1 MKLLKPSW
9 VHHDDKP
16 IFSVD
21 VHQECLKFATG
32 GQGLDSGRVV
42 IWNLLPVL
50 SEKIEQDESVPK
62 MLCQLD
68 NHLACVN
75 CVRWSPNGQMLASG
89 SDDKLVMIWKM
100 SKGPS
105 GVFGSGG
112 LQKNAESWKCA
123 ATLRAHSGDVLDLA
137 WSPNERWLASC
148 SIDNTI
154 IIWDVQSFP
163 NMVTTLRGH
172 SGLVKGVAWDPLGK
186 FLASQSDDRSVKMW
200 KTSDWSCSSTITEPF
215 KGCGGT
221 THILRL
227 SWSPDGLY
235 LVSAHA
241 MNGGGPTARIIERE
255 GWKCDKDFVGHRKA
269 VTCVRFHDTV
279 LTRQASNA
287 DRKLQYCCM
296 AMGSRDRSLSVW
308 MTALNRPLVVIHDLF
323 SDSILDLS
331 WGPAKCI
338 LMACSGD
345 GTVACLQFSES
356 ELGTPVSDEEK
367 NSLFQKTY
375 GKSVTIENGSTGTAD
390 ILIENPELL
399 RDAHEK
405 PKAPTL
411 PTANPTSNTP
421 ITSQPTVPIGT
432 SNGLNDS
439 SAPALCVSGSE
450 ETTSNFNALR
460 KQTETRTADGKR
472 RITPVFVALSQDV
485 SESKSEHDTPSQSSK
500 SWNSNN
506 SLATPAEVASSEMN
520 PSQMGAFAKPMITE
534 AQEIC
539 LDARLIKTTLSAAK
553 LQPLKAENSSVKT
566 FPLIVTTKPSANS
579 NTGTSAVT
587 TNPLF
592 TGVKPY
598 QASTT
603 GPKLVINLN
612 TKCEFQKTALDHRVH
627 VHNGYLSAGS
637 GLLAKVTGYNIVR
650 PTQIEKLWEI
660 LVGSPI
666 VNLNFCHKY
675 AMLCSLDGTLRL
687 VDMDTGK
694 AKLPVISL
702 STAAVQCA
710 FCPSGRLVGVVTDCG
725 ILRIWHIEERRI
737 FLAVTCHEIGGK
749 LGTVVQFVITEDG
762 VPMVLFSNGNA
773 YSYSEQL
780 QSWLVLS
787 TKDPIIRH
795 GLQTT
800 IPKDFQKNYFSYPL
814 ISTQAA
820 TNTFA
825 TKNTSVDMN
834 INDWQS
840 SAKISFI
847 ENQIMLSEA
856 INSSH
861 ELIFWYN
868 MYAYQLAISGT
879 EQNLRLLLDGLLGP
893 SPLNVTHEHKILSV
907 PKHQLLA
914 NVLDVLKTHIKW
926 QRLYMEYNEL
936 FQFCSKT
943 RTVVAS
949 MDNDTVMAIP
959 QMNAE
964 TESCA
969 SKPEGN
975 SASI

>member
-50 SEKIEQDESVPK
+50 SEKVEQDESIPK

-89 SDDKLVMIWKM
+89 SDDKLVMIWRM

-105 GVFGSGG
+105 GVFGTGG

-123 ATLRAHSGDVLDLA
+123 ATLRGHSGDVLDLA

-154 IIWDVQSFP
+154 IIWDVQAFP

-323 SDSILDLS
+323 RDSILDLS

-375 GKSVTIENGSTGTAD
+375 GKSVTLENGTGGAAD

-399 RDAHEK
+399 ADAYEK

-411 PTANPTSNTP
+411 PTSSTTSLKP
-421 ITSQPTVPIGT
+421 YAAQPTVSAGE
-432 SNGLNDS
+432 SNGQLDS
-439 SAPALCVSGSE
+439 AAATLYLKGNE
-450 ETTSNFNALR
+450 EKTHINAFR

-472 RITPVFVALSQDV
+472 RITPVFVAPNEDV
-485 SESKSEHDTPSQSSK
+485 CESKSTLSIVSHPSTAAPPTISAATETSEV
-500 SWNSNN
+500 NS
-506 SLATPAEVASSEMN
+506 TETI
-520 PSQMGAFAKPMITE
+520 AFEKPMITE

-539 LDARLIKTTLSAAK
+539 LDARLIKTTTSAAK
-553 LQPLKAENSSVKT
+553 LQPRKEDNSSVKS
-566 FPLIVTTKPSANS
+566 FPFIVTPKSSKNTTTGSA
-579 NTGTSAVT
+579 TSVTDPLLAV
-587 TNPLF
+587 L
-592 TGVKPY
+592 KPY

-603 GPKLVINLN
+603 GPKLVINQN

-627 VHNGYLSAGS
+627 VHNGYLSTGS
-637 GLLAKVTGYNIVR
+637 GFLAKVTGYNIQK
-650 PTQIEKLWEI
+650 PAQIEKLWEI

-666 VNLNFCHKY
+666 VNLNFCHKCV
-675 AMLCSLDGTLRL
+675 MLCSLDGTLRL
-687 VDMDTGK
+687 LDMNTGR
-694 AKLPVISL
+694 AKMPVISI
-702 STAAVQCA
+702 SSAAVQCA
-710 FCPSGRLVGVVTDCG
+710 FCPSGRLVGVVADCG
-725 ILRIWHIEERRI
+725 TLRIWHIEERRI
-737 FLAVTCHEIGGK
+737 FLATTCNEIGGK
-749 LGTVVQFVITEDG
+749 LGPVVQFNITEDG
-762 VPMVLFSNGNA
+762 IPMLLFANGNA
-773 YSYSEQL
+773 YSYSAQL
-780 QSWLVLS
+780 QSWLVLNN
-787 TKDPIIRH
+787 KDPLIRH

-800 IPKDFQKNYFSYPL
+800 IPKDFQKNYSSYPL

-820 TNTFA
+820 SNTFA
-825 TKNTSVDMN
+825 AMSTSVDMN
-834 INDWQS
+834 MHDWQS
-840 SAKISFI
+840 SAKLSFI
-847 ENQIMLSEA
+847 ENQIMLAET
-856 INSSH
+856 INSAE
-861 ELIFWYN
+861 ELLFWYN
-868 MYAYQLAISGT
+868 MYAYQLALSGT
-879 EQNLRLLLDGLLGP
+879 EQRLRLLLDDLLGP
-893 SPLNVTHEHKILSV
+893 SAPKISPEHKILTV

-914 NVLDVLKTHIKW
+914 NVLNILKTHAKW

-936 FQFCSKT
+936 FAFCSKADSNVNMDT
-943 RTVVAS
+943 DMTTVH
-949 MDNDTVMAIP
+949 T
-959 QMNAE
+959 NAE
-964 TESCA
+964 AKASVAKSEGES
-969 SKPEGN
+969 ELV
-975 SASI
+975 

>member
-50 SEKIEQDESVPK
+50 SEKVEQDESVPK

-89 SDDKLVMIWKM
+89 SDDKLVMIWKL

-105 GVFGSGG
+105 GVFGTGG
-112 LQKNAESWKCA
+112 LQKNAESWKCS
-123 ATLRAHSGDVLDLA
+123 ATLRGHSGDVLDLA

-279 LTRQASNA
+279 LTRLASNA

-345 GTVACLQFSES
+345 GTVACLQFSET

-375 GKSVTIENGSTGTAD
+375 GKSVTLENGSTGAAD

-399 RDAHEK
+399 VDTVEK
-405 PKAPTL
+405 PKPPTL
-411 PTANPTSNTP
+411 PSAESSSQKLTLT
-421 ITSQPTVPIGT
+421 QPTV
-432 SNGLNDS
+432 S
-439 SAPALCVSGSE
+439 SAKSNDHSDFTATMLNSSGSE
-450 ETTSNFNALR
+450 ERTSNFNSLR

-472 RITPVFVALSQDV
+472 RITPVFVALNQDV
-485 SESKSEHDTPSQSSK
+485 CVSDLNPLPPTVH
-500 SWNSNN
+500 SWNSN
-506 SLATPAEVASSEMN
+506 STPTTLDMDITKQVDLPVTS
-520 PSQMGAFAKPMITE
+520 FAKPMITE
-534 AQEIC
+534 AQEIS
-539 LDARLIKTTLSAAK
+539 LDARLIKTTSSSSK
-553 LQPLKAENSSVKT
+553 LQPLKTDNSTVKT
-566 FPLIVTTKPSANS
+566 FPVIVIPKSASNS
-579 NTGTSAVT
+579 ISVMTT
-587 TNPLF
+587 TNSSLV
-592 TGVKPY
+592 GGIKPY

-603 GPKLVINLN
+603 GPKLIINHN

-627 VHNGYLSAGS
+627 IHNGYLSTGS
-637 GLLAKVTGYNIVR
+637 GLLAKVTTYNITR

-660 LVGSPI
+660 LIGSPI
-666 VNLNFCHKY
+666 VNLNFCNKY
-675 AMLCSLDGTLRL
+675 VMLCCLDGTLRL
-687 VDMDTGK
+687 VDISTGK
-694 AKLPVISL
+694 AILPVMGL

-710 FCPSGRLVGVVTDCG
+710 FCPSSRLVGVVTDCG
-725 ILRIWHIEERRI
+725 IVRIWHIEERRI
-737 FLAVTCHEIGGK
+737 FLATTCNEIATGK
-749 LGTVVQFVITEDG
+749 LGTVVQFNITEDG

-780 QSWLVLS
+780 KSWLVLS

-800 IPKDFQKNYFSYPL
+800 IPKDFQKNLISFPL
-814 ISTQAA
+814 ISTQAS
-820 TNTFA
+820 TNTFSA
-825 TKNTSVDMN
+825 MSTSMDIN
-834 INDWQS
+834 LNDWQS
-840 SAKISFI
+840 SAKLSFI

-856 INSSH
+856 IKSPN
-861 ELIFWYN
+861 ELLFWYN
-868 MYAYQLAISGT
+868 MYAYQLALSGT
-879 EQNLRLLLDGLLGP
+879 EQHLRLLLDDLLGP
-893 SPLNVTHEHKILSV
+893 SPRNTSNDHKILSV
-907 PKHQLLA
+907 SKHQLLQ
-914 NVLDVLKTHIKW
+914 NVLNVLKTHIKW

-936 FQFCSKT
+936 FEFCSKSNVIDAHIEMVDRHNSKET
-943 RTVVAS
+943 GT
-949 MDNDTVMAIP
+949 DTAAANEEENGIP
-959 QMNAE
+959 
-964 TESCA
+964 
-969 SKPEGN
+969 K
-975 SASI
+975 

>member
-50 SEKIEQDESVPK
+50 SEKVEQDENVPK

-89 SDDKLVMIWKM
+89 SDDKLVMIWRM

-105 GVFGSGG
+105 GVFGTGG
-112 LQKNAESWKCA
+112 LQKNAESWKCT
-123 ATLRAHSGDVLDLA
+123 ATLRGHSGDVLDLA

-172 SGLVKGVAWDPLGK
+172 TGLVKGVAWDPLGK

-375 GKSVTIENGSTGTAD
+375 GKSVTLENGSSGGAD

-399 RDAHEK
+399 GETQEK
-405 PKAPTL
+405 PMPPSL
-411 PTANPTSNTP
+411 PTANISKQNYNVTQPTALVAISNGHSELPSTNLCSTESEVRPSNT
-421 ITSQPTVPIGT
+421 
-432 SNGLNDS
+432 
-439 SAPALCVSGSE
+439 
-450 ETTSNFNALR
+450 NAVR

-472 RITPVFVALSQDV
+472 RITPVFVALNQDV
-485 SESKSEHDTPSQSSK
+485 SESPNTSHLVSNSPAVTA
-500 SWNSNN
+500 WNSNT
-506 SLATPAEVASSEMN
+506 STAITTASISAEVN
-520 PSQMGAFAKPMITE
+520 PPGTSTFAKPTITE

-539 LDARLIKTTLSAAK
+539 LDARLIKTTSSAAK
-553 LQPLKAENSSVKT
+553 LQPQKAENSSVKT
-566 FPLIVTTKPSANS
+566 FPLIVTSKSS
-579 NTGTSAVT
+579 TSAPFSGAT
-587 TNPLF
+587 TLATDHLP
-592 TGVKPY
+592 TAVKPY

-603 GPKLVINLN
+603 GPKLVINSN

-627 VHNGYLSAGS
+627 VHNGYLGTGS
-637 GLLAKVTGYNIVR
+637 GFLAKVTGYNIQR
-650 PTQIEKLWEI
+650 PAQIEKLWEI

-666 VNLNFCHKY
+666 VNLNFCHKHV
-675 AMLCSLDGTLRL
+675 MLCSMDGTLRL
-687 VDMDTGK
+687 MDMHTGR
-694 AKLPVISL
+694 AKMPVISI
-702 STAAVQCA
+702 SSAAVQCT

-725 ILRIWHIEERRI
+725 TLRIWHIEERRI
-737 FLAVTCHEIGGK
+737 FLSTTCNDIGGK
-749 LGTVVQFVITEDG
+749 LGTVVQFNITEDG
-762 VPMVLFSNGNA
+762 IPMILYANGSA
-773 YSYSEQL
+773 YSYSPQL
-780 QSWLVLS
+780 QSWLVLNN
-787 TKDPIIRH
+787 KDPLVRH

-800 IPKDFQKNYFSYPL
+800 IPKDFEKNYFSYPL

-825 TKNTSVDMN
+825 AMNTSVDMN
-834 INDWQS
+834 MQDWQS
-840 SAKISFI
+840 SAKLNFI
-847 ENQIMLSEA
+847 ENQLMIAEA
-856 INSSH
+856 INSPE

-868 MYAYQLAISGT
+868 MYAYQLALSGT
-879 EQNLRLLLDGLLGP
+879 EQRLRILLDDLLGS
-893 SPLNVTHEHKILSV
+893 SPRNGGLDHKILAV
-907 PKHQLLA
+907 PKHQLLE
-914 NVLDVLKTHIKW
+914 NVLNTLKPHVKW
-926 QRLYMEYNEL
+926 QRLYMEYHEL
-936 FQFCSKT
+936 FEFCMRPGSS
-943 RTVVAS
+943 VVT
-949 MDNDTVMAIP
+949 DVVMTTP
-959 QMNAE
+959 PNTNME
-964 TESCA
+964 TEA
-969 SKPEGN
+969 NLSK
-975 SASI
+975 SRDVM